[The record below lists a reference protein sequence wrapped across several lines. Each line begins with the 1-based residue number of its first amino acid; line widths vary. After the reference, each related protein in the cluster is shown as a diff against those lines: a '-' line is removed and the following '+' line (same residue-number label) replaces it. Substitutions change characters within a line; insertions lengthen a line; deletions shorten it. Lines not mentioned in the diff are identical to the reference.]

1 MSSCTNCGNR
11 LEPELRFCTNCGSP
25 VTPVAP
31 QPQETAPEVL
41 NDLELETA
49 APAPE
54 ASAAQ
59 GTNQPAQPI
68 PEPDLP
74 EPELSPASAEPA
86 VQPAAGNWQP
96 LPVDA
101 TAAQPIAPATQAT
114 ASSKNSCL
122 PAVLITLAALA
133 VLAVLVIGGVVY
145 VGYKV
150 KEKATEA
157 LHKAIPSTQTT
168 PTPDGAKPGG
178 QAKAQSGDE
187 SGVLGGL
194 SNLLGGDDDG
204 DLVQSISDKDPVD
217 PCVPAPFPAQMAAT
231 VPLQAGTVL
240 TTAWGITPGD
250 VESRIE
256 LDSATD
262 NSISMN
268 ESTEAY
274 VDDEGRKVTAE
285 QMKAFVCNADLTS
298 ADTYLTATWE
308 YMPKLIHGTTRLR
321 LSDKSF
327 NEIKTSGK
335 TDLRYLGITRTG
347 EEESKP
353 YHDAGTFTRV
363 EPEDVQYPMIVN
375 DERVTLPVIHLTGP
389 MASVGKDPR
398 PHKERPTQDEGE
410 IYAIDDPVDPLVLL
424 YREKDPAYH
433 VGRFRIEVVKIDYNV
448 PHPVNTVEKQLKEA
462 KRAVTYGIYFDFNKD
477 TLKPESEKV
486 LKEIVQAMTDNPTW
500 KLTVEG
506 HTDNIGGDT
515 YNLDLSKRRAAAVK
529 QALVTRY
536 HIAPD
541 RLSTNGFGASS
552 PIDTN
557 DTLEGRARNRRVE
570 LTRE

>member
-1 MSSCTNCGNR
+1 MNFCTKCGNA
-11 LEPELRFCTNCGSP
+11 LEPGLKFCTRCGAP
-25 VTPVAP
+25 VVPAAQQATPDAPPLPAPLEVAP
-31 QPQETAPEVL
+31 
-41 NDLELETA
+41 
-49 APAPE
+49 
-54 ASAAQ
+54 
-59 GTNQPAQPI
+59 
-68 PEPDLP
+68 
-74 EPELSPASAEPA
+74 
-86 VQPAAGNWQP
+86 PAAAEIPTPPPVSEWQP
-96 LPVDA
+96 LP
-101 TAAQPIAPATQAT
+101 TAESTQQVQAAPQPAPT
-114 ASSKNSCL
+114 SKSSCL
-122 PAVLITLAALA
+122 PAILITLAVLA
-133 VLAVLVIGGVVY
+133 VIAVLVIGGVVY

-150 KEKATEA
+150 KQKATEA
-157 LHKAIPSTQTT
+157 LRKAIPSTQTT
-168 PTPDGAKPGG
+168 PSPGATKQGE
-178 QAKAQSGDE
+178 QAKAQPGD
-187 SGVLGGL
+187 GAGLLGGL
-194 SNLLGGDDDG
+194 GGLLGGDDDG

-217 PCVPAPFPAQMAAT
+217 PCVPAPFPAQSAAK
-231 VPLQAGTVL
+231 VPLQDGTVL
-240 TTAWGITPGD
+240 TTAWGIAPGD
-250 VESRIE
+250 VESRTE

-268 ESTEAY
+268 QSSEPY
-274 VDDEGRKVTAE
+274 IDDDGRKAPAE
-285 QMKAFVCNADLTS
+285 RMKAFICNADLAS

-308 YMPKLIHGTTRLR
+308 YMPKLVHGTTRLR

-335 TDLRYLGITRTG
+335 TDLRYLGITKTG

-410 IYAIDDPVDPLVLL
+410 MYVIDDPVDPLVLL

-433 VGRFRIEVVKIDYNV
+433 AGRFRIEVVKIDYKV
-448 PHPVNTVEKQLKEA
+448 PHPVNLVEKQLTEQ

-477 TLKPESEKV
+477 TIKPESEKV
-486 LKEIVQAMTDNPTW
+486 LREIVQAMTDNPTW

-506 HTDNIGGDT
+506 HTDNIGGDA

-536 HIAPD
+536 HIAAD
-541 RLSTNGFGASS
+541 RLSTNGFGSSS

>member
-1 MSSCTNCGNR
+1 MNFCTKCGNR
-11 LEPELRFCTNCGSP
+11 LEAGLKFCTGCGAPVQVKVPPPTPDAPPPQPLPEAAPPAAPEVIPAPLPASEWQALPAVATAQP
-25 VTPVAP
+25 VTPIA
-31 QPQETAPEVL
+31 Q
-41 NDLELETA
+41 
-49 APAPE
+49 
-54 ASAAQ
+54 SA
-59 GTNQPAQPI
+59 
-68 PEPDLP
+68 
-74 EPELSPASAEPA
+74 
-86 VQPAAGNWQP
+86 
-96 LPVDA
+96 
-101 TAAQPIAPATQAT
+101 
-114 ASSKNSCL
+114 ASSKSGCM
-122 PAVLITLAALA
+122 PAILITLAVLA
-133 VLAVLVIGGVVY
+133 VIAVLVIGGVVY

-150 KEKATEA
+150 KQKATEA
-157 LHKAIPSTQTT
+157 LHNAIPSTQTT
-168 PTPDGAKPGG
+168 PGPGATKPGEQAKTQAGDGAGL
-178 QAKAQSGDE
+178 
-187 SGVLGGL
+187 LGGL
-194 SNLLGGDDDG
+194 GGLLGGDDDG

-217 PCVPAPFPAQMAAT
+217 PCVPAPFPGQTAAK
-231 VPLQAGTVL
+231 VPLQDGTVL
-240 TTAWGITPGD
+240 TTAWGIAPGD
-250 VESRIE
+250 VESRTE

-262 NSISMN
+262 SSISMN
-268 ESTEAY
+268 QSSEPY
-274 VDDEGRKVTAE
+274 VNDDGRKAPAE
-285 QMKAFVCNADLTS
+285 HMKAFICNADLAS

-308 YMPKLIHGTTRLR
+308 YMPTLIHGTTRLR

-335 TDLRYLGITRTG
+335 TDLRYLGITQTG

-410 IYAIDDPVDPLVLL
+410 IYVIDDPVDPLVLL

-433 VGRFRIEVVKIDYNV
+433 AGRFRIEVVKIDYKV
-448 PHPVNTVEKQLKEA
+448 PHPVNLVEKQLTEQ

-477 TLKPESEKV
+477 TIKPESEKV

-536 HIAPD
+536 HIAPG
-541 RLSTNGFGASS
+541 RLSTIGYGSSS
-552 PIDTN
+552 PVDTN